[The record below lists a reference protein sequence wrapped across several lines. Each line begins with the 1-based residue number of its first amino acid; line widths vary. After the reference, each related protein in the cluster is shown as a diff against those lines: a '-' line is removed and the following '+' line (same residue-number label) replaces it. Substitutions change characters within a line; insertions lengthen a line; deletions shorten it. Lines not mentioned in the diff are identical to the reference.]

1 MASVRS
7 RTVSYTHL
15 DVYKRQVCKRKKAA
29 IPAVS
34 YDNSANNSSWCSTA
48 AAHNESAKRQE
59 QLALSLLV
67 FRILTDNSDASFSL
81 DDFAFQMCIRD
92 RSYGERLRSYQHSC
106 RSGL

>member
-1 MASVRS
+1 MCALAILSYSGWFSPASS
-7 RTVSYTHL
+7 
-15 DVYKRQVCKRKKAA
+15 VCKRKKAA

-67 FRILTDNSDASFSL
+67 FGILGA
-81 DDFAFQMCIRD
+81 DDHYFAVPFDDLAFVAHGFDGSTYFHNI
-92 RSYGERLRSYQHSC
+92 SP
-106 RSGL
+106 